1 MNAKL
6 KLKVNSNLICILNH
20 QSHKMPFYC
29 YYHKL
34 VGHETI
40 FLAFLREINFGVFI
54 DDDEPTI
61 VKSDV
66 LKSRTPS
73 PKEPSKPP
81 SREESR
87 PASKASGIA
96 AAMMEAMKS
105 KSPTISEGRTLSD
118 IGSIP
123 SQRYI

>member
-1 MNAKL
+1 
-6 KLKVNSNLICILNH
+6 
-20 QSHKMPFYC
+20 MPFYC

-40 FLAFLREINFGVFI
+40 FLAFRKKKILQLCFYVKSILVYVFL

>member
-1 MNAKL
+1 M
-6 KLKVNSNLICILNH
+6 S
-20 QSHKMPFYC
+20 FYC

-40 FLAFLREINFGVFI
+40 FLAFRKKNSATLFLREINFNVFI

-123 SQRYI
+123 SQRYM